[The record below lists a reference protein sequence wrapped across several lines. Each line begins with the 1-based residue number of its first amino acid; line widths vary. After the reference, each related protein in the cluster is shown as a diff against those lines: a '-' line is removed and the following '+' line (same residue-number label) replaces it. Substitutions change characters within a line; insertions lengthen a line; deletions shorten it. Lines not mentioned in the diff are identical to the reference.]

1 MRSRNALRTPEGIAG
16 MKTMTTMMMSLR
28 AVLHVGDRTRDAVTL
43 VRCSTIKEVTTAID
57 ASGGSV
63 DIIDSMT
70 LV

>member
-16 MKTMTTMMMSLR
+16 MMTMTTMMMSLR
-28 AVLHVGDRTRDAVTL
+28 AVLHVEDRTRDAVTL
-43 VRCSTIKEVTTAID
+43 VHCSTIKEVTTAID
-57 ASGGSV
+57 ASGDFV

>member
-1 MRSRNALRTPEGIAG
+1 M
-16 MKTMTTMMMSLR
+16 MTMTTMMMSLK

-43 VRCSTIKEVTTAID
+43 VHCSTIKEVTTAID

-70 LV
+70 LVENFKASDNPLPWRGS